1 MSFKWIGDMDIYEII
16 RRWHDG
22 QTISHIAQTLGYDR
36 KTVRKYI
43 QQLTENNLSQGKP
56 LPPKEQV
63 IKHIQTVCSL
73 ETQRRPRTA
82 QQRLQP
88 FLEEIKE
95 LVNKKTD
102 VLKPKS
108 AFEVICEKYRLDGQ
122 VSYSSFKRFV
132 RNNQIVP
139 IKQKVTARIEVP
151 PGSEVQIDYGYMG
164 LLYDPGFGRK
174 RKVYAFIATLSYSRH
189 QFVQYVFKQT
199 KESFVASHVAM
210 FAYFAGVPQRILL
223 DNLKSGVIKPDLY
236 DPKLNPLYRELS
248 EHYHTF
254 IDPCRPGRAQD
265 KGKTERQV
273 PCVRQQFRKSL
284 AKNPRLQI
292 DQANREV
299 IEWCL
304 GKHGHR
310 DHGTTGWKPYP
321 HFFEKEK
328 PCLKPL
334 PDTPFEM
341 ALWKECTVH
350 ADHYIQFNKKAYS
363 LPTAYIGEKLWVKA
377 TEKLLRVYYHHCLI
391 KQHLITNGYRHTDWN
406 DFPENIRAAL
416 DEGVPH
422 YLQVKAGQVGPRFR
436 QLIRKILEPHA
447 FINLRK
453 AQGLVEL
460 MKKYDHTLLETAAA
474 MTLEQHL
481 STVPK
486 TFIRLVQT
494 ITEQQHEEAIPVS
507 LFTQDFVRPMGYFD
521 QNS

>member
-1 MSFKWIGDMDIYEII
+1 MSFKWIGEMDIYEII
-16 RRWHDG
+16 RRWHNG

-43 QQLTENNLSQGKP
+43 RQLTKNELSPEKQ
-56 LPPKEQV
+56 LPPKEAV
-63 IKHIQTVCSL
+63 IKHIQTVCAL
-73 ETQRRPRTA
+73 EIKRRSRTA
-82 QQRLQP
+82 QQRLEP
-88 FLEEIKE
+88 FLDEIKE

-108 AFEVICEKYRLDGQ
+108 VFEVICEKYHLDGQ

-132 RNNQIVP
+132 RDNQIVP

-151 PGSEVQIDYGYMG
+151 PGSEVQIDYGFMG
-164 LLYDPGFGRK
+164 FLYDPVLGRK

-189 QFVQYVFKQT
+189 QFVQHVYKQT
-199 KESFVASHVAM
+199 KESFVTSHVAM
-210 FAYFAGVPQRILL
+210 FAYFGGVPQRILL
-223 DNLKSGVIKPDLY
+223 DNLKSGVIKTDLY
-236 DPKLNPLYRELS
+236 DPQFNPLYRELS
-248 EHYHTF
+248 EHYNVF
-254 IDPCRPGRAQD
+254 LDPCRPGHPQD

-299 IEWCL
+299 TEWCL
-304 GKHGHR
+304 GKYGYR

-321 HFFEKEK
+321 HFLEHEKSQ
-328 PCLKPL
+328 LKPL
-334 PDTPFEM
+334 PDTTFEI

-350 ADHYIQFNKKAYS
+350 ADHYIQFNKKTYS
-363 LPTAYIGEKLWVKA
+363 VPTIYIGEKLWVKA
-377 TEKLLRVYYHHCLI
+377 TDKLLRVYYHHGLI
-391 KQHLITNGYRHTDWN
+391 KQHLITNNFRHTDWN

-422 YLQVKAGQVGPRFR
+422 YLQVKAGQVGPRFSE
-436 QLIRKILEPHA
+436 LIRKIMEPHA
-447 FINLRK
+447 FLNMRK
-453 AQGLVEL
+453 TQGLVGL
-460 MKKYDHTLLETAAA
+460 MEKYDHTLLETAAA

-481 STVPK
+481 PTVPK

-494 ITEQQHEEAIPVS
+494 ITEQQHEEEIPMS
-507 LFTQDFVRPMGYFD
+507 LFTQDFVRPMDYFD